1 MNNAKSYK
9 ANGISPRTLFVFFFF
24 PPTMVFKSE
33 RFVFLDPF
41 HQRLRATMFV
51 CVATSKRP
59 ISSVTTYFHQSKNIL
74 CFYTFHESQWRVS
87 KCSIVLARSLAR
99 LTTEQKRRMGSLSLL
114 TWLTKQTKK
123 QCIKSNKEI
132 KLKYYYCL

>member
-1 MNNAKSYK
+1 MNHAKSYK

-59 ISSVTTYFHQSKNIL
+59 ISVLSRPIFISQKTYFASTPSTN
-74 CFYTFHESQWRVS
+74 
-87 KCSIVLARSLAR
+87 RSLE
-99 LTTEQKRRMGSLSLL
+99 LV
-114 TWLTKQTKK
+114 
-123 QCIKSNKEI
+123 NVV
-132 KLKYYYCL
+132 